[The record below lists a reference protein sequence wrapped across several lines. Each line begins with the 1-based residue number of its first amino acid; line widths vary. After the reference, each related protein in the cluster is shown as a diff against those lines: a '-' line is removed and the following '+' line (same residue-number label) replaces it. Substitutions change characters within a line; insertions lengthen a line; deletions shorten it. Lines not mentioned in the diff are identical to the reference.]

1 MTENK
6 RSADRVAVEQ
16 IKALRQRQGISQAKL
31 AQRLTELGLE
41 FTQAAIAR
49 LETGRT
55 RNLSIHDLF
64 ALAAA
69 LDVAPVHLL
78 AGSFTDTDV
87 QVVGNT
93 TLSPRYC
100 RDWIRGRRPLPD
112 ADARPYYQQ
121 VAAEE
126 HDIYQ
131 LMPALFL
138 LYGWLSDLEEAVVEG
153 NYAYAEHALKVI
165 QETVGRLRR
174 DLELQPSFWKQKA
187 ELLHGKKR
195 HGTGRKRKR

>member
-1 MTENK
+1 MTENE

-16 IKALRQRQGISQAKL
+16 VKALRRRQGISQAKL
-31 AQRLTELGLE
+31 AQRLTALGLE
-41 FTQAAIAR
+41 FTQAALAR

-55 RNLSIHDLF
+55 RNLSVHDLF

-78 AGSFTDTDV
+78 ASSFTGEDV
-87 QVVGNT
+87 PIVGNT

-112 ADARPYYQQ
+112 ADARRYYEQTASEEQQ
-121 VAAEE
+121 
-126 HDIYQ
+126 IYQ

-138 LYGWLSDLEEAVVEG
+138 LYGWLSDLEEAMLEG
-153 NYAYAEHALKVI
+153 NYAYGEHALNVI
-165 QETVGRLRR
+165 EETVGRLRR
-174 DLELQPSFWKQKA
+174 DLELEPQFWKQQA
-187 ELLHGKKR
+187 ALIHGKKR
-195 HGTGRKRKR
+195 HGTGRKRTR